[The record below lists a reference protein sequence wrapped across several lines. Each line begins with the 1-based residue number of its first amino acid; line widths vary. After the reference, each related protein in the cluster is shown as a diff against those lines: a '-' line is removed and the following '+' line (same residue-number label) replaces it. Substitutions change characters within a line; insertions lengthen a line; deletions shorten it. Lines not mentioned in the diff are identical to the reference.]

1 MARLPATSPRSSRNV
16 RNGPSPLQSRL
27 SGLLREARWI
37 VFAALAAWLG
47 LVLATWSP
55 ADPAWSH
62 SVHATTTL
70 NRGGTLGAYISDFLL
85 FLFGYSAWLW
95 VVLLAQRVVLGFY
108 RLTHILLPSKE
119 EPLPRLHWEVGIG
132 FFLLFVGVMGT
143 EALQMKQLGAHLP
156 AGAGGQLGQ
165 LLASGMAMA
174 MGNTGCTLVLLVF
187 VAVGASLFFGFSWL
201 VLSERVGMAIE
212 KAIRRLI
219 DLKVARDDRKV
230 GQAK

>member
-47 LVLATWSP
+47 LVLATWNP

-62 SVHATTTL
+62 SVHATTTM

-95 VVLLAQRVVLGFY
+95 VVLLAQREVLGFY
-108 RLTHILLPSKE
+108 RLP
-119 EPLPRLHWEVGIG
+119 
-132 FFLLFVGVMGT
+132 
-143 EALQMKQLGAHLP
+143 
-156 AGAGGQLGQ
+156 
-165 LLASGMAMA
+165 
-174 MGNTGCTLVLLVF
+174 
-187 VAVGASLFFGFSWL
+187 
-201 VLSERVGMAIE
+201 
-212 KAIRRLI
+212 
-219 DLKVARDDRKV
+219 DRKSTRLNSSH
-230 GQAK
+230 